1 MCELYT
7 FRTIFFNS
15 YYLIDYKKLT
25 TTIMSSDDEQA
36 NILCSVCGS

>member
-1 MCELYT
+1 MCELSM

-25 TTIMSSDDEQA
+25 NNNYVIK
-36 NILCSVCGS
+36 